1 MYVCG
6 GERRGWGRVERGGR
20 GEGGRQYIIITIV
33 TQLIHDI
40 KK

>member
-1 MYVCG
+1 MCVG
-6 GERRGWGRVERGGR
+6 GGGGGGGGRMERGGR
-20 GEGGRQYIIITIV
+20 GEGRQYIIITIV